1 MAKIKAITKDI
12 TEVESTIMQMMN
24 VPRSKSLALETLMDG
39 IMKMPFDVTIHY
51 DKIWG
56 LWFCSNQHE
65 DDWPKEVGHKTSG
78 PNFTFVEMTS
88 EMALAKAIH
97 YYFHTQEK
105 TKE

>member
-1 MAKIKAITKDI
+1 MAKVKAITTDI
-12 TEVESTIMQMMN
+12 TEVESTIMQMMG

-39 IMKMPFDVTIHY
+39 IMKMPFDVTVHY

-56 LWFCSNQHE
+56 LWFCSNQDPE
-65 DDWPKEVGHKTSG
+65 GWIKKVGHQVSG
-78 PNFTFVEMTS
+78 PNFTFVEITS

-97 YYFHTQEK
+97 YYYHTQEK